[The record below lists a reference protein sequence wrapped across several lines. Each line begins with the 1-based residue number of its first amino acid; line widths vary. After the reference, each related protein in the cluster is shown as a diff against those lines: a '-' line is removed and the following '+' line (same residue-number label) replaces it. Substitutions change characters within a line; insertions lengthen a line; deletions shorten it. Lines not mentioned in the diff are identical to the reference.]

1 MVVPFMAGQP
11 SLTNGA
17 GAAEGVGAIYSD
29 VVEVDSDVVEV
40 DSDVV
45 VEDSDVVEVDS
56 DVVVEDSDLVMV
68 DSNLVG
74 VTLDVASVDELVD
87 VTLTGY
93 GAGDKVEVLLAPGT
107 GKPPLL

>member
-1 MVVPFMAGQP
+1 MAGQP

-45 VEDSDVVEVDS
+45 EVDS
-56 DVVVEDSDLVMV
+56 DEVVEDSDLVMV

-93 GAGDKVEVLLAPGT
+93 GAGDKVEVPLALGT

>member
-1 MVVPFMAGQP
+1 MAGQP

-45 VEDSDVVEVDS
+45 EV
-56 DVVVEDSDLVMV
+56 DSDLVMV

-74 VTLDVASVDELVD
+74 VTLDVDSLDELVD

-93 GAGDKVEVLLAPGT
+93 GAGDKVEVPLALGT
-107 GKPPLL
+107 GKAPLL

>member
-29 VVEVDSDVVEV
+29 VVEVDSDVV
-40 DSDVV
+40 
-45 VEDSDVVEVDS
+45 
-56 DVVVEDSDLVMV
+56 VEDSDLVMV

-74 VTLDVASVDELVD
+74 VTLDVASVEELVD

-93 GAGDKVEVLLAPGT
+93 GAGDKVEVPLAPGT